1 MRIGRQLWN
10 TRLRILRIKEGSM
23 EKYEVPEI
31 KIIWLDATDVIT
43 TSNPDTQDP
52 DPITTGEH

>member
-1 MRIGRQLWN
+1 
-10 TRLRILRIKEGSM
+10 M

-31 KIIWLDATDVIT
+31 KIIWLDSTDVIT